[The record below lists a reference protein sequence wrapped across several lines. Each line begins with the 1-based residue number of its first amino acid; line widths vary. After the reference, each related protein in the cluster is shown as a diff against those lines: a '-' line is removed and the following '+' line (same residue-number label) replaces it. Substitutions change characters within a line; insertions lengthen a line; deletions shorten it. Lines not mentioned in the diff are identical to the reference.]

1 MIALQAHPF
10 SLFQMN
16 NETYILKNML
26 ELRGIKTLTDVIVRG
41 ANTYIDHNRE
51 TINVIFYALKA

>member
-1 MIALQAHPF
+1 
-10 SLFQMN
+10 MN

-26 ELRGIKTLTDVIVRG
+26 ELRGITTLTDVIVRG
-41 ANTYIDHNRE
+41 ANVYIDHNRE

>member
-1 MIALQAHPF
+1 MIALQPHQF

-16 NETYILKNML
+16 NETYILENML
-26 ELRGIKTLTDVIVRG
+26 ELSGITTSTDVIVRG
-41 ANTYIDHNRE
+41 ANAYIDHNRD

>member
-1 MIALQAHPF
+1 MIAPQPHQF

-26 ELRGIKTLTDVIVRG
+26 ELSGITTLTDVIVRG
-41 ANTYIDHNRE
+41 ANAYIDHNRD

>member
-1 MIALQAHPF
+1 M
-10 SLFQMN
+10 SSS
-16 NETYILKNML
+16 
-26 ELRGIKTLTDVIVRG
+26 GG